1 MIDTC
6 LMLQEIREHNFKCKA
21 RWMCIFS
28 LKSNEEY
35 ILLRKR
41 KQFCCKEGLIVS
53 ELERVN
59 IGQEY
64 RTKEFFGKKK
74 GALCVVKLAK
84 YYKALKNKL

>member
-1 MIDTC
+1 
-6 LMLQEIREHNFKCKA
+6 MLQEIREYNSKCMA
-21 RWMCIFS
+21 RWMCIFG
-28 LKSNEEY
+28 LKSYEEY

-64 RTKEFFGKKK
+64 RTKEFFEKK
-74 GALCVVKLAK
+74 GALYVVKLAE
-84 YYKALKNKL
+84 YYKAFKNKL

>member
-1 MIDTC
+1 
-6 LMLQEIREHNFKCKA
+6 
-21 RWMCIFS
+21 MCIFG
-28 LKSNEEY
+28 LKSYEEY

-64 RTKEFFGKKK
+64 RTKEFFEKK
-74 GALCVVKLAK
+74 GALCVVKLAE
-84 YYKALKNKL
+84 YYKAFKNKL